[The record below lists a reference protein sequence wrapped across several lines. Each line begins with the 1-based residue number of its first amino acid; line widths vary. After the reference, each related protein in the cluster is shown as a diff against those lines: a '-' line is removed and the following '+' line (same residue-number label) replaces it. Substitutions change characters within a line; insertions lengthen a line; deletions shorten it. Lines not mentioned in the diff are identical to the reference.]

1 MMSFLQTG
9 RALYVLAAI
18 CLGGIFVRLAA
29 GGFYKRLIRES
40 ANLALTKNR
49 YLRTLRQN
57 AEDTYRINMG
67 MSNTRVYLE
76 RQLYSLRFM
85 GMSLR
90 GLESLGGQLT
100 LLCFLAGGAAAFLS
114 YWYRSDNYYI
124 VLYGVMGIFGGMV
137 TMFAD
142 YGVNLE
148 EKRQHLITCL
158 QDQLENAM
166 WSRLERENTTDQQP
180 ALPAEEER
188 REQAPVR
195 SIGRDRRSGAHAR
208 RSAEQTAA
216 SRENLREVSRDA
228 REDRSG
234 ENWLQDLNPDQK
246 RMLGEMLKGFIS

>member
-148 EKRQHLITCL
+148 EKRQHLLTCL

-166 WSRLERENTTDQQP
+166 WSRLEREKTSSLLFPQ
-180 ALPAEEER
+180 
-188 REQAPVR
+188 
-195 SIGRDRRSGAHAR
+195 R
-208 RSAEQTAA
+208 RSAGNRHRCA
-216 SRENLREVSRDA
+216 V
-228 REDRSG
+228 SG
-234 ENWLQDLNPDQK
+234 ETADPAPMQGAALSRQRPAE
-246 RMLGEMLKGFIS
+246 RT